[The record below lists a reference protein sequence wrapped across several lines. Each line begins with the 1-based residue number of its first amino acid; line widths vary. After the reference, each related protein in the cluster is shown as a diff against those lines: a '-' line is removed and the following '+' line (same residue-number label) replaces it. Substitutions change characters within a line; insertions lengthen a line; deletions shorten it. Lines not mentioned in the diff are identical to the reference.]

1 MKIIRSEKEM
11 IIHCNELKSQTS
23 FIPTMGS
30 LHDGHIKLL
39 VEGKKYSNYLISS
52 LFINPLQFNNQKD
65 LVNYPQNY
73 ENDISIFEK
82 SGVDLLYFP
91 NENEILNSN
100 LKKINSGLNGKIL
113 EGKYRPGHF
122 DGVLTIVN
130 KFFEIIRPDYSFFG
144 IKDFQQLCL
153 IYTKLSPIHKTTIIP
168 VETVREDSGLACS
181 SRNKLLNHDQKVLAS
196 RIYEGLKLLEE
207 IIKEKPGIDC
217 IAFLKDFYSNFKYL
231 DIEYVLLEK
240 TSIFDENEKYIL
252 DLFQNKN
259 IVIMVAAKVGNV
271 RLIDNLLIS

>member
-11 IIHCNELKSQTS
+11 IIHCNELKSRTS

-65 LVNYPQNY
+65 LVNYPKNY

-130 KFFEIIRPDYSFFG
+130 KFFEIIKPDYSLFG

-207 IIKEKPGIDC
+207 IIKEKPRIDC

>member
-11 IIHCNELKSQTS
+11 IRHCNELKSRTS

-65 LVNYPQNY
+65 LVNYPKNY

-130 KFFEIIRPDYSFFG
+130 KFFEIIKPDYSLFG

-207 IIKEKPGIDC
+207 IIKEKPRIDC

-252 DLFQNKN
+252 DLFENKN

>member
-11 IIHCNELKSQTS
+11 IRHCNELKSRTS

-65 LVNYPQNY
+65 LVNYPKNY

-130 KFFEIIRPDYSFFG
+130 KFFEIIKPDYSLFG

-207 IIKEKPGIDC
+207 IIKEKPRIDC

-252 DLFQNKN
+252 DLFQNKS

>member
-65 LVNYPQNY
+65 LVNYPKNY

-130 KFFEIIRPDYSFFG
+130 KFFEIIKPDYSLFG

-207 IIKEKPGIDC
+207 IIKEKPRIDC